1 MEREQDAKIDGQ
13 SKFDG
18 QCTTGSFCQKYVL
31 CFRVGLYLLLLYLF
45 LCAVTSE
52 EEWSTKAARSS
63 DEPLFWFVCA
73 GNVPRWCKETE
84 RKENEK
90 AILDVRLSI
99 GDSTRF

>member
-1 MEREQDAKIDGQ
+1 M
-13 SKFDG
+13 
-18 QCTTGSFCQKYVL
+18 
-31 CFRVGLYLLLLYLF
+31 
-45 LCAVTSE
+45 SE
-52 EEWSTKAARSS
+52 EEWSIKAARSS